1 MKTSR
6 PLRTSYRSCAESKG
20 APWRAVPPAIA
31 AWATLLIVSLPS
43 FGQEAA
49 DGVVVSATR
58 SERKSF
64 DVPVSID
71 AVGSESLRE
80 GQPKVN
86 LSESLGRVPGL
97 VIQNRNNYAQDL
109 QLSIRG
115 FGARSTFGIRG
126 VKLYADGIPATMP
139 DGAGQAASF
148 DLFSAQRV
156 EVMRGPFA
164 SLYGNSAGGVVQI
177 FSDNGPAKPTA
188 TAELLAGRWGS
199 TRLGLKFGGTEGTLN
214 YNADWSRF
222 HTDGWRAH
230 SSVNRQQGNAKLRWQ
245 ASEDTRVTLVV
256 NTLGQ
261 PETQDPLGLSRAQV
275 NADRRQADVS
285 ATTFNT
291 SKSVRQTQ
299 SGLTVEQRLSRENT
313 LKASAFIGD
322 RTVRQFLSV
331 PVAAQAAA
339 TSAGGVVDLATSFG
353 GWNLVWLH
361 ESALA
366 GRPFKVTA
374 GYEHELMQ
382 QRRKG
387 FLNNN
392 GTMGAL
398 KRDEDDTVTGR
409 NLFAQA
415 DWRFADR
422 WAASAGLRNTRVSF
436 NARDFFVATGNPN
449 DSGAAKFTN
458 TSPVAGLTYRLLP
471 ELNLYASAGRGFE
484 TPTFVELAYR
494 NSGSGLN
501 FALKPSR
508 SLTKEVGVKGRVAE
522 DQRVA
527 LAYFD
532 TETEDEIVIDTNVG
546 GRSTFKNASRTRRTG
561 WEASWIATLPAN
573 FDALVAWTLL
583 NARYIDSF
591 TSGGTV
597 AAGNKLPG
605 VPGSTLYGELR
616 WRYPAV
622 GFSTAFEARRNAK
635 VFVDDANSDAAEGY
649 VVTNLRFGFEQ
660 RGSKW
665 QVTEHLRIDNL
676 ANKNYIGS
684 VIVAE
689 GNRRF
694 FEPALP
700 RSVSFIV
707 SGRRE
712 F

>member
-1 MKTSR
+1 MALSA
-6 PLRTSYRSCAESKG
+6 PL
-20 APWRAVPPAIA
+20 PALA
-31 AWATLLIVSLPS
+31 
-43 FGQEAA
+43 QEAA

-58 SERKSF
+58 GERRSF

-71 AVGSESLRE
+71 AVGGEVLRE

-86 LSESLGRVPGL
+86 LSETLGRIPGL

-115 FGARSTFGIRG
+115 FGARATFGIRG

-139 DGAGQAASF
+139 DGSGQAANF

-164 SLYGNSAGGVVQI
+164 GLYGNSAGGVVQI
-177 FSDNGPAKPTA
+177 FSESGPARPTA
-188 TAELLAGRWGS
+188 TAEMLFGPWGS
-199 TRLGLKFGGTEGTLN
+199 NRLGLKFGGTQGALN

-230 SSVNRQQGNAKLRWQ
+230 SSVNRQQGNARLRWQ
-245 ASEDTRVTLVV
+245 AGEDTRVTLVV
-256 NTLGQ
+256 NTLDQ
-261 PETQDPLGLSRAQV
+261 PETQDPLGLSRAQL
-275 NADRRQADVS
+275 NADRRQADPS
-285 ATTFNT
+285 AATFNT

-299 SGLTVEQRLSRENT
+299 SGITVEQRLSRNNT
-313 LKASAFIGD
+313 LKASAFVGD
-322 RTVRQFLSV
+322 RTVRQYLSV
-331 PVAAQAAA
+331 PLAAQAAA
-339 TSAGGVVDLATSFG
+339 TSAGGIVDLGTSFG
-353 GWNLVWLH
+353 GWNLTWLH
-361 ESALA
+361 EGALA
-366 GRPFKVTA
+366 GRPFNLTG
-374 GYEHELMQ
+374 GYEHEQMQ

-387 FLNNN
+387 FLNSN
-392 GTMGAL
+392 GIIGAL
-398 KRDEDDTVTGR
+398 KRDEDDTVTSR

-415 DWRFADR
+415 DWRLTDR

-436 NARDFFVATGNPN
+436 NAKDFFIAAGNPD
-449 DSGAAKFTN
+449 DSGATKFTN
-458 TSPVAGLTYRLLP
+458 TSPVAGISYRLLP

-494 NSGSGLN
+494 TGGSGLN

-508 SLTKEVGVKGRVAE
+508 SLTREIGIKGRIA
-522 DQRVA
+522 DDHRVA

-532 TETEDEIVIDTNVG
+532 SQTEDEIVIDTNVG

-561 WEASWIATLPAN
+561 WEASWLAVLPAD

-583 NARYIDSF
+583 DARYADPF
-591 TSGGTV
+591 TSGGPV
-597 AAGNKLPG
+597 RAGSKLPG
-605 VPGSTLYGELR
+605 VPGSTLYAELR
-616 WRYPAV
+616 WRYPSL
-622 GFSTAFEARRNAK
+622 GFSTALEARRNAK

-649 VVTNLRFGFEQ
+649 VVANLRLGFEQ
-660 RGSKW
+660 RGAGW
-665 QVTEHLRIDNL
+665 QLMEHLRIDNL

>member
-1 MKTSR
+1 M
-6 PLRTSYRSCAESKG
+6 
-20 APWRAVPPAIA
+20 RARAFLALAGLAA
-31 AWATLLIVSLPS
+31 AWPAT
-43 FGQEAA
+43 GQDT

-58 SERKSF
+58 GERKSF

-71 AVGSESLRE
+71 AVGAEALRE

-139 DGAGQAASF
+139 DGAGQAANF
-148 DLFSAQRV
+148 DLYSAQRV

-177 FSDNGPAKPTA
+177 FSEYGPRKPTA
-188 TAELLAGRWGS
+188 AAEALFGS
-199 TRLGLKFGGTEGTLN
+199 FGANRLGLRFGGTAEALN
-214 YNADWSRF
+214 YTADWSRF

-245 ASEDTRVTLVV
+245 AGEDTRVTLVA
-256 NTLGQ
+256 NSIAQ
-261 PETQDPLGLSRAQV
+261 PETQDPLGLTRAQV
-275 NADRRQADVS
+275 NADRRQADAT

-291 SKSVRQTQ
+291 NKSVRQTQ
-299 SGLTVEQRLSRENT
+299 TGLTLEHRVTAGNT
-313 LKASAFIGD
+313 LKASAFMGE
-322 RTVRQFLSV
+322 RAVRQFLAV
-331 PVAAQAAA
+331 PLAAQAAA
-339 TSAGGVVDLATSFG
+339 TSSGGIVDLTTWYG
-353 GWNLVWLH
+353 GGSLVWLY
-361 ESALA
+361 EGSIS
-366 GRPFKVTA
+366 GRPFNFT
-374 GYEHELMQ
+374 GGLEQELMQ

-392 GTMGAL
+392 GIVGAL
-398 KRDEDDTVTGR
+398 KRDEDDTVTSR

-415 DWRFADR
+415 DWRLTDR
-422 WAASAGLRNTRVSF
+422 WAASAGLRNTRVTF
-436 NARDFFVATGNPN
+436 NLKDFFVATGNPD
-449 DSGAAKFTN
+449 DSGAIKYTN
-458 TSPVAGLTYRLLP
+458 TSPVAGLTFRVLP

-494 NSGSGLN
+494 NGGSGLN

-508 SLTKEVGVKGRVAE
+508 SSTTEVGIKGRIGE
-522 DQRVA
+522 DHRVT
-527 LAYFD
+527 LARFD
-532 TETEDEIVIDTNVG
+532 TATQDEIVVDTNVG

-561 WEASWIATLPAN
+561 WEASWQALLPAN
-573 FDALVAWTLL
+573 FDALLSWTLID
-583 NARYIDSF
+583 ARYVDAF

-597 AAGNKLPG
+597 QAGSKLPG
-605 VPGSTLYGELR
+605 VPASTLYGEVR
-616 WRYPAV
+616 WRHPAS
-622 GFSTAFEARRNAK
+622 GFTSALEARRNAR
-635 VFVDDANSDAAEGY
+635 VFVDDANSDAAESY
-649 VVTNLRFGFEQ
+649 MVTNLRFGFAQ
-660 RGSKW
+660 RGAGW
-665 QVTEHLRIDNL
+665 QLTEYVRVDNL
-676 ANKNYIGS
+676 ANKSYIGS
-684 VIVAE
+684 VIVAD

-700 RSVSFIV
+700 RSLSFMV

>member
-1 MKTSR
+1 MR
-6 PLRTSYRSCAESKG
+6 VEFRRIGGYL
-20 APWRAVPPAIA
+20 PARVALASALVLLPTGPAHAQA
-31 AWATLLIVSLPS
+31 ALTH
-43 FGQEAA
+43 E

-58 SERKSF
+58 GERKSF

-71 AVGSESLRE
+71 AVGADALRE

-126 VKLYADGIPATMP
+126 VKLYADGIPASMP
-139 DGAGQAASF
+139 DGSGQAANF
-148 DLFSAQRV
+148 DLYSAQRV

-177 FSDNGPAKPTA
+177 FSENGPKVPTA
-188 TAELLAGRWGS
+188 GAEMLAGPWG
-199 TRLGLKFGGTEGTLN
+199 TNRLGLKFGGTQEAVN
-214 YNADWSRF
+214 YTANWSRF

-245 ASEDTRVTLVV
+245 AGEDTRVTLVA
-256 NTLGQ
+256 NTIHQ
-261 PETQDPLGLSRAQV
+261 PETQDPLGLTRAQL
-275 NADRRQADVS
+275 NANRRQADPAAS
-285 ATTFNT
+285 TFNT

-299 SGLTVEQRLSRENT
+299 AGVTLEQRLSAADT
-313 LKASAFIGD
+313 LRASAFGGD
-322 RTVRQFLSV
+322 RSVRQFLSV
-331 PVAAQAAA
+331 PLAAQAAA
-339 TSAGGVVDLATSFG
+339 TSSGGVVDLATSFG
-353 GWNLVWLH
+353 GWSVLWLH
-361 ESALA
+361 QGTFAA
-366 GRPFKVTA
+366 RPFNFTG
-374 GYEHELMQ
+374 GYERETMQ

-392 GTMGAL
+392 GVIGAT
-398 KRDEDDTVTGR
+398 KRDEDVTVTSR

-422 WAASAGLRNTRVSF
+422 WAVSAGLRNTRVSF
-436 NARDFFVATGNPN
+436 NSKDFFVATGNPD
-449 DSGAAKFTN
+449 DSGATKFSN
-458 TSPVAGLTYRLLP
+458 TSPVAGISYRVLP

-494 NSGSGLN
+494 TGGTGLN
-501 FALKPSR
+501 FALKPAR
-508 SLTKEVGVKGRVAE
+508 SSTAEFGIKGRVAE
-522 DQRVA
+522 DHRVS

-532 TETEDEIVIDTNVG
+532 SETQDEIVVDTNVG

-561 WEASWIATLPAN
+561 WEASWQAVLPAN
-573 FDALVAWTLL
+573 FDALLAWTLL
-583 NARYIDSF
+583 DARYVDAF
-591 TSGGTV
+591 TSSGPV
-597 AAGNKLPG
+597 RAGSKLPG
-605 VPGSTLYGELR
+605 VPASTLYAEVR
-616 WRYPAV
+616 WRHPGS
-622 GFSTAFEARRNAK
+622 GFSGVLEVRRNAK
-635 VFVDDANSDAAEGY
+635 VFVNDANSDAAEGY

-660 RGSKW
+660 RGTNW
-665 QVTEHLRIDNL
+665 QLSETVRIDNL
-676 ANKNYIGS
+676 ANRSYTGS
-684 VIVAE
+684 VIVAD
-689 GNRRF
+689 GNQRF

-707 SGRRE
+707 SGRRA

>member
-1 MKTSR
+1 M
-6 PLRTSYRSCAESKG
+6 
-20 APWRAVPPAIA
+20 RARAFLALAGLAA
-31 AWATLLIVSLPS
+31 AWPAT
-43 FGQEAA
+43 GQDT

-58 SERKSF
+58 GERKSF

-71 AVGSESLRE
+71 AVGAEALRE

-139 DGAGQAASF
+139 DGAGQAANF

-177 FSDNGPAKPTA
+177 FSEDGPRKPTA
-188 TAELLAGRWGS
+188 AAEALFGS
-199 TRLGLKFGGTEGTLN
+199 FGANRLGLRFGGTAEALN
-214 YNADWSRF
+214 YTADWSRF

-245 ASEDTRVTLVV
+245 AGEDTRVTLVA
-256 NTLGQ
+256 NSIAQ
-261 PETQDPLGLSRAQV
+261 PETQDPLGLTRAQV
-275 NADRRQADVS
+275 NADRRQADAT

-291 SKSVRQTQ
+291 NKSVRQTQ
-299 SGLTVEQRLSRENT
+299 TGLTLEHRVTAGNT
-313 LKASAFIGD
+313 LKASAFMGE
-322 RTVRQFLSV
+322 RAVRQFLAV
-331 PVAAQAAA
+331 PLAAQAAA
-339 TSAGGVVDLATSFG
+339 TSSGGIVDLTTWYG
-353 GWNLVWLH
+353 GGSLVWLY
-361 ESALA
+361 EGSIS
-366 GRPFKVTA
+366 GRPFNFT
-374 GYEHELMQ
+374 GGLEQELMQ

-392 GTMGAL
+392 GIVGAL
-398 KRDEDDTVTGR
+398 KRDEDDTVTSR

-415 DWRFADR
+415 DWRLTDR
-422 WAASAGLRNTRVSF
+422 WAASAGLRNTRVTF
-436 NARDFFVATGNPN
+436 NLKDFFVATGNPD
-449 DSGAAKFTN
+449 DSGAIKYTN
-458 TSPVAGLTYRLLP
+458 TSPVAGLTFRVLP

-494 NSGSGLN
+494 NGGSGLN

-508 SLTKEVGVKGRVAE
+508 SSTTEVGIKGRIGE
-522 DQRVA
+522 DHRVT
-527 LAYFD
+527 LARFD
-532 TETEDEIVIDTNVG
+532 TATQDEIVVDTNVG

-561 WEASWIATLPAN
+561 WEASWQALLPAN
-573 FDALVAWTLL
+573 FDALLSWTLID
-583 NARYIDSF
+583 ARYVDAF

-597 AAGNKLPG
+597 QAGSKLPG
-605 VPGSTLYGELR
+605 VPASTLYGEVR
-616 WRYPAV
+616 WRHPAS
-622 GFSTAFEARRNAK
+622 GFTSALEARRNAR
-635 VFVDDANSDAAEGY
+635 VFVDDANSDAAESY
-649 VVTNLRFGFEQ
+649 MVTNLRFGFAQ
-660 RGSKW
+660 RGAGW
-665 QVTEHLRIDNL
+665 QLTEYVRVDNL
-676 ANKNYIGS
+676 ANKSYIGS
-684 VIVAE
+684 VIVAD

-700 RSVSFIV
+700 RSLSFMV

>member
-1 MKTSR
+1 MAFPMPISKPSPISSR
-6 PLRTSYRSCAESKG
+6 NCAE
-20 APWRAVPPAIA
+20 AIA
-31 AWATLLIVSLPS
+31 GALALLGMEAALAQAPATA
-43 FGQEAA
+43 GQEPVLE
-49 DGVVVSATR
+49 GVVVSATR
-58 SERKSF
+58 SERKGF

-71 AVGSESLRE
+71 AVGAEALRE

-139 DGAGQAASF
+139 DGAGQAANF

-177 FSDNGPAKPTA
+177 FSEDGPLRPTA
-188 TAELLAGRWGS
+188 TAEALAGPWG
-199 TRLGLKFGGTEGTLN
+199 TNRLGLKFGGTSGAVN

-222 HTDGWRAH
+222 HTDGWRDH
-230 SSVNRQQGNAKLRWQ
+230 SSVNREQGNAKLKWQ
-245 ASEDTRVTLVV
+245 AGADTRVTVV
-256 NTLGQ
+256 LNTLAQ

-275 NADRRQADVS
+275 EANRRQADPS
-285 ATTFNT
+285 ATVFNT

-299 SGLTVEQRLSRENT
+299 GGLTVDQRLSPGNSLR
-313 LKASAFIGD
+313 ASAFAGD
-322 RTVRQFLSV
+322 RSVRQFLAV
-331 PVAAQAAA
+331 PLAAQAAA

-353 GWNLVWLH
+353 GWNLTWLH
-361 ESALA
+361 ESRL
-366 GRPFKVTA
+366 GDRPFNFTG
-374 GYEHELMQ
+374 GYEHEQMA

-392 GTMGAL
+392 GIIGAL
-398 KRDEDDTVTGR
+398 KRDEDDTVTSR

-422 WAASAGLRNTRVSF
+422 WSLSGGLRNTRVSF
-436 NARDFFVATGNPN
+436 NARDFFVAAGNPD

-471 ELNLYASAGRGFE
+471 ELNVYASAGRGFE

-494 NSGSGLN
+494 TGGSGLN

-508 SLTKEVGVKGRVAE
+508 SLTREIGVKGRIADDHKVS
-522 DQRVA
+522 

-532 TETEDEIVIDTNVG
+532 IETEDEIVVDTNVG
-546 GRSTFKNASRTRRTG
+546 GRSTFKNASRTRRKG
-561 WEASWIATLPAN
+561 WEASWVAVLPAN
-573 FDALVAWTLL
+573 FDALVSWTLL
-583 NARYIDSF
+583 DARYVDPF
-591 TSGGTV
+591 TSGGPV
-597 AAGNKLPG
+597 QAGSRLPG
-605 VPGSTLYGELR
+605 VPGSTLYGEVR
-616 WRYPAV
+616 WRYPAY
-622 GFSTAFEARRNAK
+622 GFSTALEARRNAR
-635 VFVDDANSDAAEGY
+635 VYVDDANSDAAEGY
-649 VVTNLRFGFEQ
+649 TVANLRFGFEQ
-660 RGSKW
+660 RGAGW
-665 QVTEHLRIDNL
+665 QVAEYLRIDNV
-676 ANKNYIGS
+676 ADRKYIGS

-700 RSVSFIV
+700 RSLSVIV
-707 SGRRE
+707 SARRE

>member
-1 MKTSR
+1 MRLARYVATACVGM
-6 PLRTSYRSCAESKG
+6 CA
-20 APWRAVPPAIA
+20 ALPAHA
-31 AWATLLIVSLPS
+31 
-43 FGQEAA
+43 QEV

-71 AVGSESLRE
+71 SVGAQALRE

-86 LSESLGRVPGL
+86 LSEALGRVPGL
-97 VIQNRNNYAQDL
+97 VIQNRGNYAQDL

-139 DGAGQAASF
+139 DGAGQAANF

-177 FSDNGPAKPTA
+177 FSEDGPRVPTA
-188 TAELLAGRWGS
+188 TAEALLGPWG
-199 TRLGLKFGGTEGTLN
+199 TNRLGLKFGGTAGAIN

-245 ASEDTRVTLVV
+245 AGDATRVTVV
-256 NTLGQ
+256 LNTLSQ
-261 PETQDPLGLSRAQV
+261 PETQDPLGLTRAQV
-275 NADRRQADVS
+275 NADRRQADPV

-299 SGLTVEQRLSRENT
+299 TGLTLEHRISRGNS
-313 LKASAFIGD
+313 LKAAAFMGD
-322 RTVRQFLSV
+322 RTVRQFLAV
-331 PVAAQAAA
+331 PLAAQAAA
-339 TSAGGVVDLATSFG
+339 TSAGGVVDLDTSFG
-353 GWNLVWLH
+353 GWNLVWVH
-361 ESALA
+361 ENTLA
-366 GRPFKVTA
+366 GRPFNVTG
-374 GYEHELMQ
+374 GYENEQMQ

-392 GTMGAL
+392 GVMGAL
-398 KRDEDDTVTGR
+398 KRDEDDTVTSR

-415 DWRFADR
+415 DWRLSDR

-436 NARDFFVATGNPN
+436 NARDFFIAPGNPD
-449 DSGAAKFTN
+449 DSGATKFTN
-458 TSPVAGLTYRLLP
+458 TSPVAGLTFRLLP
-471 ELNLYASAGRGFE
+471 ELNFYASAGRGFE

-494 NSGSGLN
+494 TGGSGLN

-508 SLTKEVGVKGRVAE
+508 SLTKEIGVKGRVF
-522 DQRVA
+522 DDHRVGV
-527 LAYFD
+527 AYFD
-532 TETEDEIVIDTNVG
+532 TETQDEIVINTNVG

-561 WEASWIATLPAN
+561 WEASWQAVLPAN

-583 NARYIDSF
+583 DARYVDPF
-591 TSGGTV
+591 TSGGLV
-597 AAGNKLPG
+597 QAGSKLPG
-605 VPGSTLYGELR
+605 VPGSTLYGEVR
-616 WRYPAV
+616 WRYPSA
-622 GFSTAFEARRNAK
+622 GFSAALEARRNAK

-649 VVTNLRFGFEQ
+649 TVANIRFGFEQ
-660 RGSKW
+660 RGPGW
-665 QVTEHLRIDNL
+665 HLAQYLRIDNL
-676 ANKNYIGS
+676 ANKAYIGS

-700 RSVSFIV
+700 RSVSVIL
-707 SGRRE
+707 SARRE

>member
-1 MKTSR
+1 MRLARYVATACVGM
-6 PLRTSYRSCAESKG
+6 CA
-20 APWRAVPPAIA
+20 ALPAHA
-31 AWATLLIVSLPS
+31 
-43 FGQEAA
+43 QEV

-71 AVGSESLRE
+71 SVGAQALRE

-86 LSESLGRVPGL
+86 LSEALGRVPGL
-97 VIQNRNNYAQDL
+97 VIQNRGNYAQDL

-139 DGAGQAASF
+139 DGAGQAANF

-177 FSDNGPAKPTA
+177 FSEDGPRVPTA
-188 TAELLAGRWGS
+188 TAEALLGPWG
-199 TRLGLKFGGTEGTLN
+199 TNRLGLKFGGTAGAIN

-245 ASEDTRVTLVV
+245 AGDATRVTVV
-256 NTLGQ
+256 LNTLSQ
-261 PETQDPLGLSRAQV
+261 PETQDPLGLTRAQV
-275 NADRRQADVS
+275 NADRRQADPV

-299 SGLTVEQRLSRENT
+299 TGLTLEHRISRGNS
-313 LKASAFIGD
+313 LKAAAFMGD
-322 RTVRQFLSV
+322 RTVRQFLAV
-331 PVAAQAAA
+331 PLAAQAAA
-339 TSAGGVVDLATSFG
+339 TSAGGVVDLDTSFG
-353 GWNLVWLH
+353 GWNLVWVH
-361 ESALA
+361 ENTLA
-366 GRPFKVTA
+366 GRPFNVTG
-374 GYEHELMQ
+374 GYENEQMQ

-392 GTMGAL
+392 GVMGAL
-398 KRDEDDTVTGR
+398 KRDEDDTVTSR

-415 DWRFADR
+415 DWRLSDR

-436 NARDFFVATGNPN
+436 NARDFFIAPGNPD
-449 DSGAAKFTN
+449 DSGATKFTN
-458 TSPVAGLTYRLLP
+458 TSPVAGLTFRLLP
-471 ELNLYASAGRGFE
+471 ELNFYASAGRGFE

-494 NSGSGLN
+494 TGGSGLN

-508 SLTKEVGVKGRVAE
+508 SLTKEIGVKGRVF
-522 DQRVA
+522 DDHRVGV
-527 LAYFD
+527 AYFD
-532 TETEDEIVIDTNVG
+532 TETQDEIVIATNVG

-561 WEASWIATLPAN
+561 WEASWQAVLPAN

-583 NARYIDSF
+583 DARYVDPF
-591 TSGGTV
+591 TSGGLV
-597 AAGNKLPG
+597 QAGSKLPG
-605 VPGSTLYGELR
+605 VPGSTLYGEVR
-616 WRYPAV
+616 WRYPSA
-622 GFSTAFEARRNAK
+622 GFSAALEARRNAK
-635 VFVDDANSDAAEGY
+635 VFVDDANSDAAESY
-649 VVTNLRFGFEQ
+649 TVANIRFGFEQ
-660 RGSKW
+660 RGPGW
-665 QVTEHLRIDNL
+665 HLAQYLRIDNL
-676 ANKNYIGS
+676 ANKAYIGS

-700 RSVSFIV
+700 RSVSVIL
-707 SGRRE
+707 SARRE